1 MGRYIQRET
10 YLRQLM
16 DRMGNGEVKIITGP
30 RRSGKSWLLNRIF
43 KDYLLEQGVAEDNII
58 IVSFDMDDDEE
69 TGDLTDRQALKSY
82 LYSRITDD
90 TTPYYIILDEV
101 QEVEGFEK
109 LVNGLNA
116 RDNVDVYITGSNSH
130 FLSSDIKTIFRGR
143 GDEVKVWPFS
153 FREFCTDRTEP
164 VSELWK
170 EYYTYG
176 GMPGLLR
183 QRTSEQK
190 VAYLQRLWN
199 KTYLDDVVERHKVKN
214 REALSALADALCSSV
229 GSLTNPNRISNV
241 MSNVQNTKIDS
252 ETVSNYI
259 GYLEEAFLFE
269 GAKRYNIKGNK
280 YFESIKKYYSVDVGL
295 RNAKLNFR
303 QQEIT
308 HIMENVIYNELRM
321 RGFAVD
327 VGVVE
332 AREMR
337 NGKSEYIQ
345 YEIDF
350 IASNGR
356 DKYYIQSAFSLD
368 SEEKRQQELRS
379 LLKVDDSFQKIV
391 ITGSDIAAYTDDKGI
406 RIIDVLTESDSLRW
420 HQTIAGDPADWLHYW
435 APGGP
440 MEQGIQMLGIKS
452 LPWFAVTDSTGL
464 VVYSGPNCDL
474 ASKKAS
480 ELIR

>member
-1 MGRYIQRET
+1 MGNYIQRET
-10 YLRQLM
+10 YLRQLTE
-16 DRMGNGEVKIITGP
+16 RMGNGEVKIITGP

-43 KDYLLEQGVAEDNII
+43 KDYLLGQGVAEDNII
-58 IVSFDMDDDEE
+58 IVSFDMDDEE
-69 TGDLTDRQALKSY
+69 TGDLTDRQALKTY
-82 LYSRITDD
+82 LYSRIADD
-90 TTPYYIILDEV
+90 STPYYIILDEV

-109 LVNGLNA
+109 LVNGLNSK
-116 RDNVDVYITGSNSH
+116 DNVDIYITGSNSH

-153 FREFCTDRTEP
+153 FREFCTNRTEP
-164 VSELWK
+164 VNELWK

-176 GMPGLLR
+176 GMPGLVR
-183 QRTSEQK
+183 HRTPDQK

-214 REALSALADALCSSV
+214 REALSALADALCSSI

-241 MSNVQNTKIDS
+241 LRNVQNTKIDA

-259 GYLEEAFLFE
+259 SYLEEAFLFE

-327 VGVVE
+327 IGVIE
-332 AREMR
+332 SRERR

-350 IASNGR
+350 IANNGR
-356 DKYYIQSAFSLD
+356 EKYYIQSAFSID
-368 SEEKRQQELRS
+368 SEEKRQQELKS
-379 LLKVDDSFQKIV
+379 LLKIDDSFQKIV
-391 ITGSDIAAYTDDKGI
+391 ITGGDIAPYTDGKGI
-406 RIIDVLTESDSLRW
+406 RFMGLFQFLLS
-420 HQTIAGDPADWLHYW
+420 
-435 APGGP
+435 
-440 MEQGIQMLGIKS
+440 GIL
-452 LPWFAVTDSTGL
+452 
-464 VVYSGPNCDL
+464 
-474 ASKKAS
+474 
-480 ELIR
+480 

>member
-241 MSNVQNTKIDS
+241 MRSVQNTKIDS

-391 ITGSDIAAYTDDKGI
+391 ITGSDIATYTDNKGI
-406 RIIDVLTESDSLRW
+406 RFMGLFQFLLS
-420 HQTIAGDPADWLHYW
+420 
-435 APGGP
+435 
-440 MEQGIQMLGIKS
+440 GI
-452 LPWFAVTDSTGL
+452 
-464 VVYSGPNCDL
+464 
-474 ASKKAS
+474 
-480 ELIR
+480 

>member
-1 MGRYIQRET
+1 MERYIQRET

-241 MSNVQNTKIDS
+241 MRNVQNTKIDS

-379 LLKVDDSFQKIV
+379 LLKVDDSFRKIV

-406 RIIDVLTESDSLRW
+406 RFMGLFQFLLS
-420 HQTIAGDPADWLHYW
+420 
-435 APGGP
+435 
-440 MEQGIQMLGIKS
+440 GI
-452 LPWFAVTDSTGL
+452 
-464 VVYSGPNCDL
+464 
-474 ASKKAS
+474 
-480 ELIR
+480 

>member
-1 MGRYIQRET
+1 MENYIQRET
-10 YLRQLM
+10 YLRQLTE
-16 DRMGNGEVKIITGP
+16 RMGNGEVKIITGP

-43 KDYLLEQGVAEDNII
+43 KDYLLGQGVAEDNII
-58 IVSFDMDDDEE
+58 IVSFDMDDEE
-69 TGDLTDRQALKSY
+69 TGDLTDRQALKNY

-90 TTPYYIILDEV
+90 STPYYVILDEV

-109 LVNGLNA
+109 IVNGLSSK
-116 RDNVDVYITGSNSH
+116 DNVDIYVTGSNSH

-153 FREFCTDRTEP
+153 FREFCINRTEP

-176 GMPGLLR
+176 GMPGLIR
-183 QRTSEQK
+183 QRTPEQK

-241 MSNVQNTKIDS
+241 LRNVQNTKIES

-259 GYLEEAFLFE
+259 SYLEEAFLFE

-337 NGKSEYIQ
+337 NGKLAYIQ

-350 IASNGR
+350 IANNGR
-356 DKYYIQSAFSLD
+356 EKYYIQSAFSID
-368 SEEKRQQELRS
+368 SEEKRQQELKS

-391 ITGSDIAAYTDDKGI
+391 ITGSDIAPYTDDKGI
-406 RIIDVLTESDSLRW
+406 RFMGLFQFLLTE
-420 HQTIAGDPADWLHYW
+420 I
-435 APGGP
+435 
-440 MEQGIQMLGIKS
+440 
-452 LPWFAVTDSTGL
+452 
-464 VVYSGPNCDL
+464 
-474 ASKKAS
+474 
-480 ELIR
+480 

>member
-1 MGRYIQRET
+1 
-10 YLRQLM
+10 M

-43 KDYLLEQGVAEDNII
+43 KDYLLEKGVAEDNII

-214 REALSALADALCSSV
+214 REALSDLADALCSSV

-241 MSNVQNTKIDS
+241 MRSVQNTKIDS

-321 RGFAVD
+321 RGYAVD

-406 RIIDVLTESDSLRW
+406 RFMGLFQFLLS
-420 HQTIAGDPADWLHYW
+420 
-435 APGGP
+435 
-440 MEQGIQMLGIKS
+440 GI
-452 LPWFAVTDSTGL
+452 
-464 VVYSGPNCDL
+464 
-474 ASKKAS
+474 
-480 ELIR
+480 

>member
-1 MGRYIQRET
+1 MEKYIKRET
-10 YLRQLM
+10 YLQQLI

-43 KDYLLEQGVAEDNII
+43 KDYLLGQGVEEDNII
-58 IVSFDMDDDEE
+58 IVSFDLDDEE
-69 TGDLTDRQALKSY
+69 ETGGLTDRQALKSY
-82 LYSRITDD
+82 LYSRITDASK
-90 TTPYYIILDEV
+90 PYYVILDEV

-109 LVNGLNA
+109 IVNGLNA
-116 RDNVDVYITGSNSH
+116 KDNVDVYITGSNSH

-143 GDEVKVWPFS
+143 GDEIRVWPFS
-153 FREFCTDRTEP
+153 FREFCSDRSEP

-183 QRTSEQK
+183 QRTPEQK

-214 REALSALADALCSSV
+214 RDALSTLADALCSSV

-241 MSNVQNTKIDS
+241 LRNIQNTKIDP
-252 ETVSNYI
+252 ETISNYI

-269 GAKRYNIKGNK
+269 GSKRYNIKGNR

-308 HIMENVIYNELRM
+308 HIMENVIYDELRM

-350 IASNGR
+350 IASNGT
-356 DKYYIQSAFSLD
+356 DKYYVQSAFSLD
-368 SEEKRQQELRS
+368 GDEKRQQELKS

-391 ITGSDIAAYTDDKGI
+391 ITGNDIAEYTDAKGI
-406 RIIDVLTESDSLRW
+406 RFMGLFQFLQS
-420 HQTIAGDPADWLHYW
+420 
-435 APGGP
+435 
-440 MEQGIQMLGIKS
+440 GI
-452 LPWFAVTDSTGL
+452 
-464 VVYSGPNCDL
+464 
-474 ASKKAS
+474 
-480 ELIR
+480 